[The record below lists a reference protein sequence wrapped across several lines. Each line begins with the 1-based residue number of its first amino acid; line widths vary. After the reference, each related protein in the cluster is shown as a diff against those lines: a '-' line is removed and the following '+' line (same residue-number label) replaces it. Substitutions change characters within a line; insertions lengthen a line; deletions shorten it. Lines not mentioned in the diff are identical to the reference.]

1 MTEEGIKEKDLL
13 PIEMYKCKICGRR
26 YKPYKDALGYD
37 EHQPKDMCPDCEH
50 KNLKARNKKDLAE
63 RIAQIH
69 EDMDLRIAEI
79 ALEYAIMRK
88 KEDMVSGEDSSVYYG
103 RVTRGGPF
111 LYPEG
116 WKNKDYNNLKENF
129 QKTSHLPI
137 FGSRVYGSHNE
148 EKPTTHLVG
157 FSTDWEYDDP
167 NKDIFGYQ
175 YFFDDVKKL
184 SNLKNPIELPV
195 SIKFDDVGHGNR
207 QEIAGLHHLAV
218 SLNKLEDDRCGLEGG
233 KACTISPVGLSK
245 KTGQIS
251 DSNDSDTSTSTST
264 DSSTLEEDISHNG
277 TGRDVHYKKLNNSE
291 ISKEAI
297 DMTKKETSPG
307 AGKPTPNKNEIGS
320 DIEKCADGEKT
331 EEECKMEQKRKE
343 RTGKWDGEVSGK
355 VNKDLEEMD
364 ITLEDLTALI
374 EENEE
379 LKQKLDSNEKE
390 TSDLES
396 KVNSLIK
403 WQAKKLK
410 EEDTRIAGELEVIKK
425 DLVDNHNTCEK
436 FIESHLNYDFLSEF
450 HKGLPHEEAD
460 ITTEEDDDGII
471 PTSLADMGKKLEDM
485 AEKFAYMRMS

>member
-1 MTEEGIKEKDLL
+1 MNPKMANIAAEYSVMREKEN
-13 PIEMYKCKICGRR
+13 IENR
-26 YKPYKDALGYD
+26 
-37 EHQPKDMCPDCEH
+37 
-50 KNLKARNKKDLAE
+50 
-63 RIAQIH
+63 
-69 EDMDLRIAEI
+69 
-79 ALEYAIMRK
+79 
-88 KEDMVSGEDSSVYYG
+88 EDSSVYYG
-103 RVTRGGPF
+103 RITRGGPF
-111 LYPEG
+111 LYPDG
-116 WKNKDYNNLKENF
+116 WKNKDYDNVKEWF
-129 QKTSHLPI
+129 QKTDHLPI
-137 FGSRVYGSHNE
+137 FGSRVYGSHAE

-195 SIKFDDVGHGNR
+195 SIKFDDVGHGN
-207 QEIAGLHHLAV
+207 QQQIAGLHHLAV

-264 DSSTLEEDISHNG
+264 DSSTLEGDISHNG
-277 TGRDVHYKKLNNSE
+277 VGRDVHYKKLNNSE

-297 DMTKKETSPG
+297 DMVKKETSPG

-320 DIEKCADGEKT
+320 DVEKCADGEKT

-355 VNKDLEEMD
+355 VSKDLEEMD

-379 LKQKLDSNEKE
+379 LKKLIETNEKE

-396 KVNSLIK
+396 KVDSLIK
-403 WQAKKLK
+403 WQEKAQK
-410 EEDTRIAGELEVIKK
+410 EEDNRLAGELEVIKK
-425 DLVDNHNTCEK
+425 DLVDNHSICEK
-436 FIESHLNYDFLSEF
+436 FIENHDTYDFLSEF
-450 HKGLPHEEAD
+450 HKGLPHEDTVE
-460 ITTEEDDDGII
+460 TQDDDGVI

-485 AEKFAYMRMS
+485 KEKFKYMEMT